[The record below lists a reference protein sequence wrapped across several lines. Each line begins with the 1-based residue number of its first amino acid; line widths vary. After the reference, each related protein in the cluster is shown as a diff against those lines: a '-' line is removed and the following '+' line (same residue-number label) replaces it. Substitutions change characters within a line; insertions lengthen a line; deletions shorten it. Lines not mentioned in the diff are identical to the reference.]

1 MSTVLVTGGA
11 SGLGKEICLT
21 FKKHGYTVLF
31 TYNKTKPSSELKDCH
46 GYQCDL
52 SSEDAIKS
60 LLYSIYSEYKNIDV
74 LINNAA
80 IEINKDISSR
90 TKKDFLNTLEVN
102 LVAPFLL
109 CKEIGTKMYL
119 NEKGK
124 IINISSNNS
133 IDKFDPIT
141 IDYDASKAGLNILT
155 KCFAK
160 EYAPFVNVNAIAPG
174 WILTDRIKKLDD
186 SLDNMFIEEESKSI
200 LLNRFA
206 TCDDIVNLLLFL
218 ASDKS
223 NYINGEIIKIDGGSY
238 DR

>member
-21 FKKHGYTVLF
+21 FQKNGYTVLF
-31 TYNKTKPSSELKDCH
+31 TYNKTNPSSELKDCH

-102 LVAPFLL
+102 LVAPFWH
-109 CKEIGTKMYL
+109 E
-119 NEKGK
+119 
-124 IINISSNNS
+124 
-133 IDKFDPIT
+133 
-141 IDYDASKAGLNILT
+141 
-155 KCFAK
+155 
-160 EYAPFVNVNAIAPG
+160 NVF
-174 WILTDRIKKLDD
+174 K
-186 SLDNMFIEEESKSI
+186 
-200 LLNRFA
+200 
-206 TCDDIVNLLLFL
+206 
-218 ASDKS
+218 
-223 NYINGEIIKIDGGSY
+223 
-238 DR
+238 

>member
-1 MSTVLVTGGA
+1 
-11 SGLGKEICLT
+11 
-21 FKKHGYTVLF
+21 
-31 TYNKTKPSSELKDCH
+31 
-46 GYQCDL
+46 
-52 SSEDAIKS
+52 
-60 LLYSIYSEYKNIDV
+60 
-74 LINNAA
+74 
-80 IEINKDISSR
+80 
-90 TKKDFLNTLEVN
+90 
-102 LVAPFLL
+102 
-109 CKEIGTKMYL
+109 MYL